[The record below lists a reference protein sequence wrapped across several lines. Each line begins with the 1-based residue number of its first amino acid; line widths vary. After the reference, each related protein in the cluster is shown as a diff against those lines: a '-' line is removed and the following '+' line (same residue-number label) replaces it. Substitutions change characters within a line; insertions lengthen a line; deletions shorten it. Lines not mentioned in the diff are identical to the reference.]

1 MGENPPFEPP
11 SKGKNKPPHQ
21 DKRMKKLSVHINRKL
36 TPNLRH
42 NDRSTKETHQN
53 VFAEKSSLN
62 QCDKSAKEAMREINQ
77 LYKEAMEKMKGKKG
91 KRTPKENSYL
101 EMIFEVDENHTL
113 EDCQKLA
120 DEICEITNFRRIQ
133 ITLHKDEGHYEKDG
147 SFKTHY
153 HAHAVFFTL
162 DKEDGKQLARREKS
176 LSDTNLANF
185 HKLAYKV
192 LRGEEKI
199 KGEKKEYI
207 NDYREYKKIKAKE
220 QELEEKELEQLERVN
235 KFFDYKEQEEPRLE
249 ALAKKLAQKEQEL
262 AQKELKIQEEIKSIE
277 KQKEWILSQ
286 KEELIKERT
295 NLQKEKAKILSNAE
309 TAYEALRSEYENRF
323 SLFKNIVTFGG
334 HRKRL
339 DREFE
344 TAENFLANQTQKA
357 VQEVNTRLS
366 QTNQVINDYKE
377 QIAQILQEKREAE
390 NKLGKKQEE
399 LNNANQTIQNLRE
412 TIQNLRDKYEPK
424 LEQEKKIQNTQTK
437 TQDKS
442 KSYGFSR

>member
-1 MGENPPFEPP
+1 
-11 SKGKNKPPHQ
+11 
-21 DKRMKKLSVHINRKL
+21 MKKLSVHINRKL

-162 DKEDGKQLARREKS
+162 DEKDGKQLARKEKS

-207 NDYREYKKIKAKE
+207 NDYREYKKIKAQEQELREREEELEKTKEELKKREEEIKKGEESLKAKKEEIEAKESELEGKELKE
-220 QELEEKELEQLERVN
+220 QEYKHYQELLELYEDKDSQYFSLGLNNNELVKKNLEVFQGLSDDVYEPLKKIFFAEYINKTAEKSGLDLSFTNQY
-235 KFFDYKEQEEPRLE
+235 YKNGEPTFLIRFGRKQKYLTPE
-249 ALAKKLAQKEQEL
+249 ALEDRMKYPTQEDINSFEIFQTASYLATILKENHKTFKEMGLTDYSAPHKLRISEKMITAITKLVKES
-262 AQKELKIQEEIKSIE
+262 K
-277 KQKEWILSQ
+277 SQ
-286 KEELIKERT
+286 KY
-295 NLQKEKAKILSNAE
+295 QF
-309 TAYEALRSEYENRF
+309 Y
-323 SLFKNIVTFGG
+323 G
-334 HRKRL
+334 
-339 DREFE
+339 
-344 TAENFLANQTQKA
+344 
-357 VQEVNTRLS
+357 
-366 QTNQVINDYKE
+366 
-377 QIAQILQEKREAE
+377 
-390 NKLGKKQEE
+390 
-399 LNNANQTIQNLRE
+399 
-412 TIQNLRDKYEPK
+412 RD
-424 LEQEKKIQNTQTK
+424 
-437 TQDKS
+437 
-442 KSYGFSR
+442 

>member
-1 MGENPPFEPP
+1 
-11 SKGKNKPPHQ
+11 
-21 DKRMKKLSVHINRKL
+21 MKKLSVHLNKKL

-113 EDCQKLA
+113 EDCQRLA

-133 ITLHKDEGHYEKDG
+133 VTLHKDEGHYEKDG

-162 DKEDGKQLARREKS
+162 DKEDGKQLARKEKS

-220 QELEEKELEQLERVN
+220 QELEEKEQEQLERVN

-249 ALAKKLAQKEQEL
+249 ALAKELAQKEQEL
-262 AQKELKIQEEIKSIE
+262 AQKELEISQAIENLEKEKKSFLKLKEQLKQEIQSLE
-277 KQKEWILSQ
+277 QY
-286 KEELIKERT
+286 KEELLGKSKEAHKQI
-295 NLQKEKAKILSNAE
+295 LQK
-309 TAYEALRSEYENRF
+309 YENNQ
-323 SLFKNIVTFGG
+323 SKLKNFFTLGR
-334 HRKRL
+334 HSKKLKEQL
-339 DREFE
+339 DKEE
-344 TAENFLANQTQKA
+344 TFLANVTKLA
-357 VQEVNTRLS
+357 TEESDNKIKKLLALNDDLNNT
-366 QTNQVINDYKE
+366 IKE
-377 QIAQILQEKREAE
+377 QAQEIRAITDER
-390 NKLGKKQEE
+390 NKAQSQVKELKQRLE
-399 LNNANQTIQNLRE
+399 
-412 TIQNLRDKYEPK
+412 KYEW
-424 LEQEKKIQNTQTK
+424 KKINPEQTYTK
-437 TQDKS
+437 TKTKENEYEMD
-442 KSYGFSR
+442 

>member
-1 MGENPPFEPP
+1 MKVTSAHFNPKIQPY
-11 SKGKNKPPHQ
+11 
-21 DKRMKKLSVHINRKL
+21 
-36 TPNLRH
+36 LRH
-42 NDRSTKETHQN
+42 NDRTN
-53 VFAEKSSLN
+53 KSSPNIHQDLMHLN
-62 QCDKSAKEAMREINQ
+62 EYTKSSSEVLKEIDKLYDEAMQ
-77 LYKEAMEKMKGKKG
+77 KLKGTKG
-91 KRTPKENSYL
+91 KRTPKERSYH
-101 EMIFEVDENHTL
+101 EAIFEIA
-113 EDCQKLA
+113 EDTTMEQCQQLA
-120 DEICEITNFRRIQ
+120 DEICKLTGFRTLQ
-133 ITLHKDEGHYEKDG
+133 IAIHRDEGHTDTEG
-147 SFKTHY
+147 NFKTHY

-162 DKEDGKQLARREKS
+162 DKDSGKQLARQEAS
-176 LSDTNLANF
+176 LTKYNLSKIQDLASDIFNLQ
-185 HKLAYKV
+185 
-192 LRGEEKI
+192 RGE
-199 KGEKKEYI
+199 KGSKKQYVS
-207 NDYREYKKIKAKE
+207 DYREYKKIKAKE
-220 QELEEKELEQLERVN
+220 QELEAKNQEIEEKEKEQLERVN

-249 ALAKKLAQKEQEL
+249 ALAKELAQKEQEL

-309 TAYEALRSEYENRF
+309 TAYEALRSEYKNRF

-339 DREFE
+339 DSEFE

-390 NKLGKKQEE
+390 NKLEKKQEE
-399 LNNANQTIQNLRE
+399 LNNANQTIQKLRE

-424 LEQEKKIQNTQTK
+424 LEQEKEIQNTQTK
-437 TQDKS
+437 TQNKS

>member
-1 MGENPPFEPP
+1 
-11 SKGKNKPPHQ
+11 
-21 DKRMKKLSVHINRKL
+21 MKKLSVHINRKL

-113 EDCQKLA
+113 EDCQRLA

-249 ALAKKLAQKEQEL
+249 ALAEELAQKEEKLAQKEEEISQAIENLEKEKKSFLKLKEQLKQEIQSLEQYKEELLGKSKEAHKQILQKYENNKSKLKNFFTLGRHHKKLKEQRDKEETFL
-262 AQKELKIQEEIKSIE
+262 ANVTKLATEESDNKIKEILALNDDLNNIIKEQAKEIRAITNERDKAQSQVKELKQRLE
-277 KQKEWILSQ
+277 KYEWKTINPTYTKTKTKE
-286 KEELIKERT
+286 
-295 NLQKEKAKILSNAE
+295 N
-309 TAYEALRSEYENRF
+309 EYEM
-323 SLFKNIVTFGG
+323 
-334 HRKRL
+334 
-339 DREFE
+339 E
-344 TAENFLANQTQKA
+344 
-357 VQEVNTRLS
+357 
-366 QTNQVINDYKE
+366 
-377 QIAQILQEKREAE
+377 
-390 NKLGKKQEE
+390 
-399 LNNANQTIQNLRE
+399 
-412 TIQNLRDKYEPK
+412 
-424 LEQEKKIQNTQTK
+424 
-437 TQDKS
+437 
-442 KSYGFSR
+442 